1 MLEFTASSNGKYLV
15 DIEKAVAEIDRLVS
29 KGNLSGTNSN
39 DTGEF
44 RFQIREVSQPASRKF
59 CVPMETA
66 DRSSPQ
72 AVAAKLAVLINVLDD
87 LTPSVISGELNDVA
101 ARLHA
106 ELLRRLRAEGW
117 RVTTHKTKSAWVVR
131 PPA

>member
-1 MLEFTASSNGKYLV
+1 
-15 DIEKAVAEIDRLVS
+15 
-29 KGNLSGTNSN
+29 LSGTNSN

-66 DRSSPQ
+66 DRSSPP

-87 LTPSVISGELNDVA
+87 LTPSVISGELSDVA